1 MSRPSWDEW
10 ALTIAQAVATRAD
23 CTRAQVGA
31 VLLSRTHRV
40 LSVGY
45 NGLPA
50 GLPGCASAGN
60 CPRGQ
65 LSTEECARNTDYFN
79 CAATHAERNAIE
91 HADPLQLA
99 GATLY
104 VTRKPCPA
112 CTTLIDSAGIERVVV
127 YREESTQ
134 CSPQAEAFRSM
145 LNQAVNSRG

>member
-1 MSRPSWDEW
+1 MRPSWDDW
-10 ALTIAQAVATRAD
+10 ALAIAEAVATRAD

-31 VLLSRTHRV
+31 VILSRTHRV
-40 LSVGY
+40 LAVGY

-50 GLPGCASAGN
+50 GIPGCASASN

-65 LSTEECARNTDYFN
+65 LSVEECARDTDYSN

-91 HADPLQLA
+91 HADPYELA

-112 CTTLIDSAGIERVVV
+112 CQTLIEASGIKTTV

-134 CSPQAEAFRSM
+134 CSPQDEALRSM
-145 LNQAVNSRG
+145 LNRAVNSRA